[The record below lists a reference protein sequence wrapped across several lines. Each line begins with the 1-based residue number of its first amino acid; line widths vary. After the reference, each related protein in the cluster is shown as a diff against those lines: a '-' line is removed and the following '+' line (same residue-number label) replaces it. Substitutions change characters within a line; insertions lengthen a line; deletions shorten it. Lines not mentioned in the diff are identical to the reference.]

1 MAKNVATSQ
10 NKNINWKGQV
20 MFGRVGG
27 GFFYG

>member
-1 MAKNVATSQ
+1 MAKNVAMSQ

-20 MFGRVGG
+20 MFGGVGG